1 MGIPITISSQ
11 TNLPDVTPK
20 TPSKGMPIVYNP
32 EIDKKSLDRISRI
45 DPFDTI
51 NFTNIYTDDLSKYK
65 KYDVPT
71 TRHFN
76 WDDERAKNQGTG
88 EKWLNGISKAL
99 VTTVGA
105 VAENT
110 LGVVAGIGELFLG
123 SGYYYDNFIGQSVD
137 KANDWMREAMPNYR
151 TQAEIDMTT
160 GQKLGTA
167 NFWADT
173 VANGA
178 GYSLGSIATMFL
190 TGGTGAIMRGTNLI
204 SKAAKS
210 KSIYN
215 VSKAITNGTKLADKA
230 FKTNRGQAI
239 LKSANMLEM
248 GLYMSLA
255 EASVEA
261 REAQKQAYEG
271 LVNLEL
277 EKRGLEKEF
286 ELGNKV
292 LENILNASYSAGNA
306 DFLMQL
312 PVLTGTNLLM
322 FGKQLAGF
330 KTASKINRD
339 VALDAATKS
348 VIDKT
353 AGRGLFRTGLSRFK
367 PTAEGALTEAFQ
379 EGWQFASKVGAI
391 DYHTDKYFNGGSADM
406 SQSML
411 KGLNETFGTQ
421 EGLESMLVGAIV
433 GGGISG
439 VTSAVQKPYAQRKKN
454 AKYLTDL
461 LNGGYL
467 RNAANKGM
475 TSKMMTAALMQM
487 EQGKQEGNIKA
498 FKDAQNKLI
507 MYNAFEAMQNGG
519 FDVFMEKLNDA
530 ASLSDV
536 EFAKSFGYN
545 TEESIK
551 DQTDKT
557 KEEIVEN
564 LREKY
569 KSFKET
575 YDSINKAFPSQDPKT
590 GLPRMRMTEA
600 ERKAEETVYQRREG
614 LRAQLILGMY
624 GIKDRNSRLKS
635 IHDKM
640 QGILDGSVNLNNGSI
655 MKDILALPEFG
666 GTKAEDYTAK
676 EEQANV
682 KKRLEEVL
690 GLLIKNNVDPLK
702 IQEFSKEAGDYLDLL
717 AENQVAVE
725 AHIKLNSNEYSQ
737 ELFEEER
744 VKREEQAKQAAK
756 DLKNKKE
763 IRDAKTEKDI
773 KENVEDAKDE
783 VKVDADIKEKELKA
797 QEQQEKKKYLD
808 YYEGLP
814 IEQQILNLKAID
826 QTTLTDSELEGLKKA
841 IEELEYEVNNKEQIE
856 KEKQVEKEDEP
867 VGDLADI
874 QVEEESAPPKRQ
886 IKTKSDPAQLS
897 LEDMLP
903 MEETEDAPVLSI
915 SLKENPTLWVTN
927 KKKVGVD
934 GNGIPNLQ
942 EGDTLDG
949 KPIVIN
955 QSVLLGDAVGREIT
969 FEIIENDFFT
979 QNHKGKPTEAEQ
991 TPIYIRLDGELI
1003 GTLPAGLGAERVA
1016 ILEKLKAGEK
1026 VTTKISEI
1034 IANNY
1039 NNAVLSEAT
1048 DTSYFYNIEEEIGG
1062 GSRNNVLLAFTS
1074 GVPGETDIVQ
1084 WQVSDV
1090 SPDKNQKD
1098 LPKIKASVQT
1108 EQTSGRI
1115 DQIAVVARPENVPG
1129 GKPRIVLTSTANLS
1143 EAAKKKVVEAIQ
1155 NKNYG
1160 LAAQIVAASVQP
1172 QNADKNPSFLTF
1184 DTFRGGEQYL
1194 VYYSPRLEK
1203 LIRITESEMIKALN
1217 TQKASYNIVEL
1228 VEDSTGSTFISRGKR
1243 NTESDKFNLKEDFES
1258 FLNNK
1263 KYHVDKG
1270 FANTTEQYVSPVT
1283 GLTYNDYQEYLFSS
1297 TETGN
1302 RVQGEGHYSI
1312 LSVDTT
1318 RINES
1323 LFNNPRVTFER
1334 GNLFG
1339 KTAQEVIEESKLE
1352 PSTEA
1357 PAAKKTQ
1364 YSSKL
1369 KEIFDRRKLATKT
1382 DLKNSQLIK
1391 DIRVDK
1397 TQSKDIKP
1405 NKADKNLAS
1414 IMLYGKTY
1422 NELLDQ
1428 GLPEEALE
1436 SETLAYRILNDLQFN
1451 INDLLFYKEIVQIDP
1466 SIAATLTKNEN
1477 SVKEYFESDI
1487 FEQAEQQMSKEAPVV
1502 PQNFKDKFNK
1512 KNCK

>member
-20 TPSKGMPIVYNP
+20 TPNKGMPIVYDSK
-32 EIDKKSLDRISRI
+32 IDKKSLDRVSRI

-105 VAENT
+105 VTENT
-110 LGVVAGIGELFLG
+110 LGVVAGLGELFFG

-137 KANDWMREAMPNYR
+137 KANDWMREAMPNYK

-173 VANGA
+173 VANGV

-190 TGGTGAIMRGTNLI
+190 SGGTGAIMRGTNLI

-230 FKTNRGQAI
+230 FKSNKGQAI
-239 LKSANMLEM
+239 LKAANILEM

-277 EKRGLEKEF
+277 EKRGLDKEF

-292 LENILNASYSAGNA
+292 LEDILNASYDAGNT
-306 DFLMQL
+306 DFVMQL

-353 AGRGLFRTGLSRFK
+353 AGRGLFRTGLSRFR

-379 EGWQFASKVGAI
+379 EGWQFTSKVGAI
-391 DYHTDKYFNGGSADM
+391 DYHTDKYFNGGAADM

-421 EGLESMLVGAIV
+421 EGLESMLVGALV

-487 EQGKQEGNIKA
+487 ELGKEKGDIKA

-536 EFAKSFGYN
+536 EFAKAFGYN

-551 DQTDKT
+551 DQTGKT
-557 KEEIVEN
+557 KEEVVEN

-575 YDSINKAFPSQDPKT
+575 YDSINKAFPSEDRKT
-590 GLPRMRMTEA
+590 GLRRMRMTEA

-666 GTKAEDYTAK
+666 GTKEEDYNAT
-676 EEQANV
+676 EEQVNV
-682 KKRLEEVL
+682 KKRLEEVV

-702 IQEFSKEAGDYLDLL
+702 IQEFKKEAKDYLNLL

-744 VKREEQAKQAAK
+744 VKREAEAKQAAK
-756 DLKNKKE
+756 DSKNKKA
-763 IRDAKTEKDI
+763 IKDAKTEEDI
-773 KENVEDAKDE
+773 KENVDDAKDE
-783 VKVDADIKEKELKA
+783 VKVDAEIKRKELKEKE
-797 QEQQEKKKYLD
+797 QEEKKKFLD

-826 QTTLTDSELEGLKKA
+826 HTTLTDSELEGLKKA
-841 IEELEYEVNNKEQIE
+841 IEELEYEENNKEQVETEEPVQDLDNIE
-856 KEKQVEKEDEP
+856 IEEQEVIEEQQPKKRVIITDPNQLSIEDE
-867 VGDLADI
+867 I
-874 QVEEESAPPKRQ
+874 EEVTSTEEAVL
-886 IKTKSDPAQLS
+886 KTELS
-897 LEDMLP
+897 
-903 MEETEDAPVLSI
+903 V
-915 SLKENPTLWVTN
+915 NPTLWVTD
-927 KKKVGVD
+927 KKIVGVD
-934 GNGIPNLQ
+934 DSGKPNL
-942 EGDTLDG
+942 EVSDTIDG
-949 KPIVIN
+949 EVIIIN
-955 QSVLLGDAVGREIT
+955 QSVLLGDVVGKEVT
-969 FEIIENDFFT
+969 FEIIETDYFKAND
-979 QNHKGKPTEAEQ
+979 KGKPEEYGLI
-991 TPIYIRLDGELI
+991 PIYIKLDGQYI
-1003 GTLPAGLGAERVA
+1003 GKLQAGKTAERKA
-1016 ILEKLKAGEK
+1016 IVEKLQVGEV
-1026 VTTKISEI
+1026 VTTKISEV

-1039 NNAVLSEAT
+1039 NNAVLSEAS
-1048 DTSYFYNIEEEIGG
+1048 DTSYFYDIKEEVGG
-1062 GSRNNVLLAFTS
+1062 GSTRNVLLAFTA
-1074 GVPGETDIVQ
+1074 GVPGATEIVQ
-1084 WQVSDV
+1084 WEISEVSEN
-1090 SPDKNQKD
+1090 KNQED
-1098 LPKIKASVQT
+1098 LPKITAEVQRVQN
-1108 EQTSGRI
+1108 EGRI

-1129 GKPRIVLTSTANLS
+1129 GKSRILLTSTANLS
-1143 EAAKKKVVEAIQ
+1143 EASKLKVLELIQ
-1155 NKNYG
+1155 NKQYEK
-1160 LAAQIVAASVQP
+1160 AAEIIATSSQP
-1172 QNADKNPSFLTF
+1172 KNANNNSMYLSFSSF
-1184 DTFRGGEQYL
+1184 QDGQQYF
-1194 VYYSPRLEK
+1194 VYYSPSLEK
-1203 LIRITESEMIKALN
+1203 LVRINETEMSKVFNNE
-1217 TQKASYNIVEL
+1217 QASFNIVKT
-1228 VEDSTGSTFISRGKR
+1228 DSEGKYINLGKR
-1243 NTESDKFNLKEDFES
+1243 NTVETKFDLLNDFSS
-1258 FLNNK
+1258 FIENK

-1270 FANTTEQYVSPVT
+1270 LANTTDEYFSPTT
-1283 GLTYNDYQEYLFSS
+1283 GSRYDTYQDYLFSES
-1297 TETGN
+1297 EVGD

-1312 LSVDTT
+1312 LSVDTLQ
-1318 RINES
+1318 INES
-1323 LFNNPRVTFER
+1323 LFNNPKVIFER
-1334 GNLFG
+1334 GGIMG
-1339 KTAQEVIEESKLE
+1339 KTAQEVISAAQLTAMKTV
-1352 PSTEA
+1352 TEQPGKAAIA
-1357 PAAKKTQ
+1357 PQ
-1364 YSSKL
+1364 
-1369 KEIFDRRKLATKT
+1369 E
-1382 DLKNSQLIK
+1382 
-1391 DIRVDK
+1391 
-1397 TQSKDIKP
+1397 
-1405 NKADKNLAS
+1405 
-1414 IMLYGKTY
+1414 
-1422 NELLDQ
+1422 
-1428 GLPEEALE
+1428 
-1436 SETLAYRILNDLQFN
+1436 
-1451 INDLLFYKEIVQIDP
+1451 
-1466 SIAATLTKNEN
+1466 
-1477 SVKEYFESDI
+1477 
-1487 FEQAEQQMSKEAPVV
+1487 
-1502 PQNFKDKFNK
+1502 FKDKFNK

>member
-20 TPSKGMPIVYNP
+20 TPNKGMPIIYDP
-32 EIDKKSLDRISRI
+32 ELAKKDPSRISRI
-45 DPFDTI
+45 DPYDTI

-65 KYDVPT
+65 KYNVPT

-99 VTTVGA
+99 VTTAGA

-110 LGVVAGIGELFLG
+110 LGVLAGLGEMVFG
-123 SGYYYDNFIGQSVD
+123 SGAYYDNFVGTSVD

-151 TQAEIDMTT
+151 TQAEMDMTT

-178 GYSLGSIATMFL
+178 GYSLGSIATFWL
-190 TGGTGAIMRGTNLI
+190 SGGTGVLMRGANLV

-210 KSIYN
+210 KRIYD
-215 VSKAITNGTKLADKA
+215 VSKAITKGTQLADKT
-230 FKTNRGQAI
+230 FRSSRGAAV
-239 LKSANMLEM
+239 LNSANMLEM

-271 LVNLEL
+271 LINLEL

-286 ELGNKV
+286 ELGDKV
-292 LENILNASYSAGNA
+292 LEDILNASYSAGNT
-306 DFLMQL
+306 DFLLQL
-312 PVLTGTNLLM
+312 PVLAGTNLFM

-330 KTASKINRD
+330 RTASKVNKD
-339 VALDAATKS
+339 VALDAATKA

-353 AGRGLFRTGLSRFK
+353 AGRGLFRTGLSRLR
-367 PTAEGALTEAFQ
+367 PTAEGSLTEAFQ

-391 DYHTDKYFNGGSADM
+391 DYHTDKYFNGGASDM

-411 KGLNETFGTQ
+411 GGLNETFGTQ

-433 GGGISG
+433 GGGIAG

-467 RNAANKGM
+467 RNASNKGK
-475 TSKMMTAALMQM
+475 TSNMMTAALVQM
-487 EQGKQEGNIKA
+487 EKAKQEGNIKA

-507 MYNAFEAMQNGG
+507 MYNAFEAMENGG
-519 FDVFMEKLNDA
+519 FDVFMEKLSDA
-530 ASLSDV
+530 SSLEDAD
-536 EFAKSFGYN
+536 FAKTFGYD
-545 TEESIK
+545 TEKPIK
-551 DQTDKT
+551 EQTNQT

-569 KSFKET
+569 TSFKQT
-575 YDSINKAFPSQDPKT
+575 YDSINEAFPSEDKKT
-590 GLPRMRMTEA
+590 GLRRMRMSPE
-600 ERKAEETVYQRREG
+600 EREAEETVYQRREG

-635 IHDKM
+635 IHNNM

-666 GTKAEDYTAK
+666 GTKEEEYSAK
-676 EEQANV
+676 EENANV

-690 GLLIKNNVDPLK
+690 GLLIENNVDPLK
-702 IQEFSKEAGDYLDLL
+702 IIEFKKEAQDYLALL

-725 AHIKLNSNEYSQ
+725 SHIKLNSSEYSQ
-737 ELFEEER
+737 ELFEQER
-744 VKREEQAKQAAK
+744 VQREEEAKQAAK
-756 DLKNKKE
+756 DLANKKAVK
-763 IRDAKTEKDI
+763 DAKTEKDI
-773 KENVEDAKDE
+773 KENVKDPKDE
-783 VKVDADIKEKELKA
+783 VKVDAEIKRKELKE

-814 IEQQILNLKAID
+814 AETQILNLKAID
-826 QTTLTDSELEGLKKA
+826 QTNLTDAELEGLRQA
-841 IEELEYEVNNKEQIE
+841 IKELEYEVTNKE
-856 KEKQVEKEDEP
+856 QVEKEEP
-867 VGDLADI
+867 VGDLDDI
-874 QVEEESAPPKRQ
+874 QVEKEEEVTPVKRK
-886 IKTKSDPAQLS
+886 IKTQSDPAQLS
-897 LEDMLP
+897 LEDVLP
-903 MEETEDAPVLSI
+903 MEDTDNVPVLSI

-949 KPIVIN
+949 KPIIIN
-955 QSVLLGDAVGREIT
+955 QNVLLGDAVGREVT

-979 QNHKGKPTEAEQ
+979 QNHKGKSTELEY

-1003 GTLPAGLGAERVA
+1003 GTLPAGLGSERLALIQKIRDNEQVNIDRQVDRGTKSRKAVNPNVKNKGPVAGKRYTEGDIVEVENKIEEESGDYFVYTRINKFAEFDENGNQTKRAKVEVKGFKDKKTADKFIADQYERVKKRA
-1016 ILEKLKAGEK
+1016 AEVIATAQESKTAKK

-1034 IANNY
+1034 LANNY

-1048 DTSYFYNIEEEIGG
+1048 ETSYFYNIEEEIGG

-1074 GVPGETDIVQ
+1074 GVPGETDVVQ
-1084 WQVSDV
+1084 WQVSEV

-1143 EAAKKKVVEAIQ
+1143 EAAKKKVIEAIQ

-1160 LAAQIVAASVQP
+1160 LAAQIVAASMQIK
-1172 QNADKNPSFLTF
+1172 NADQNPSFLTF
-1184 DTFRGGEQYL
+1184 DTFKGGEQYL

-1217 TQKASYNIVEL
+1217 TQKATYTIVEPG
-1228 VEDSTGSTFISRGKR
+1228 EDTFISKGKR

-1263 KYHVDKG
+1263 KYHVDKPL
-1270 FANTTEQYVSPVT
+1270 ANTTEQYVSPVT
-1283 GLTYNDYQEYLFSS
+1283 GLPYNDYQEYLFSS
-1297 TETGN
+1297 AETGN

-1318 RINES
+1318 TINES

-1339 KTAQEVIEESKLE
+1339 KTAGDVISAAELTAMKTVVEQPGKAAV
-1352 PSTEA
+1352 A
-1357 PAAKKTQ
+1357 P
-1364 YSSKL
+1364 
-1369 KEIFDRRKLATKT
+1369 
-1382 DLKNSQLIK
+1382 
-1391 DIRVDK
+1391 
-1397 TQSKDIKP
+1397 
-1405 NKADKNLAS
+1405 
-1414 IMLYGKTY
+1414 
-1422 NELLDQ
+1422 Q
-1428 GLPEEALE
+1428 G
-1436 SETLAYRILNDLQFN
+1436 
-1451 INDLLFYKEIVQIDP
+1451 
-1466 SIAATLTKNEN
+1466 
-1477 SVKEYFESDI
+1477 
-1487 FEQAEQQMSKEAPVV
+1487 
-1502 PQNFKDKFNK
+1502 FKDKFNK

>member
-20 TPSKGMPIVYNP
+20 TPNKGMPIIYDP
-32 EIDKKSLDRISRI
+32 ELAKKDPSRISRI
-45 DPFDTI
+45 DPYDTI

-65 KYDVPT
+65 KYNVPT

-99 VTTVGA
+99 VTTAGA
-105 VAENT
+105 VTENT
-110 LGVVAGIGELFLG
+110 LGVVAGLGELFFG

-137 KANDWMREAMPNYR
+137 KANNWMREAMPNYR
-151 TQAEIDMTT
+151 TQAEMDMTT

-178 GYSLGSIATMFL
+178 GYSLGSLATFWM
-190 TGGTGAIMRGTNLI
+190 TGGTGLIMRGTNLI
-204 SKAAKS
+204 SKAAKA
-210 KSIYN
+210 KNMYN
-215 VSKAITNGTKLADKA
+215 VSKAITTGTKLADKA
-230 FKTNRGQAI
+230 FKTNRAQGL

-277 EKRGLEKEF
+277 ERKGLEKEF
-286 ELGNKV
+286 ELGDKA
-292 LENILNASYSAGNA
+292 LEDILNASYDAGNT
-306 DFLMQL
+306 DFVVQL
-312 PVLTGTNLLM
+312 PVLMGTNLLM
-322 FGKQLAGF
+322 FGKQIIGF

-391 DYHTDKYFNGGSADM
+391 DYHTDKYFNGGAADM

-411 KGLNETFGTQ
+411 GGLNETFGTQ

-433 GGGISG
+433 GGGIAG

-467 RNAANKGM
+467 RNASNKGK
-475 TSKMMTAALMQM
+475 TSNMMTAALVQM
-487 EQGKQEGNIKA
+487 EEGRQKGNIKA

-507 MYNAFEAMQNGG
+507 MYNAFEAMENGG

-536 EFAKSFGYN
+536 EFAKAFGYN
-545 TEESIK
+545 TEKSIK
-551 DQTDKT
+551 DQTGKT

-569 KSFKET
+569 NSFKET
-575 YDSINKAFPSQDPKT
+575 YDSINEAFPSQDPKT

-682 KKRLEEVL
+682 GKRLKEVL

-702 IQEFSKEAGDYLDLL
+702 IQEFSKEAEDYLALL

-756 DLKNKKE
+756 DLKNKKA

-783 VKVDADIKEKELKA
+783 VKVDADIKGKELK
-797 QEQQEKKKYLD
+797 EKEKEVKDKYLKLNED
-808 YYEGLP
+808 LP
-814 IEQQILNLKAID
+814 LEAQIINLKAID
-826 QTTLTDSELEGLKKA
+826 QTTLTDTELEGLKKA
-841 IEELEYEVNNKEQIE
+841 IEELEYEENNKEE
-856 KEKQVEKEDEP
+856 VEKEEEP

-874 QVEEESAPPKRQ
+874 EVEEQVEEAAPVKRQ
-886 IKTKSDPAQLS
+886 VKTKSDPAQLS
-897 LEDMLP
+897 LEDVLP
-903 MEETEDAPVLSI
+903 MEETEDTPVLSI
-915 SLKENPTLWVTN
+915 GLKENPTLWVTN

-934 GNGIPNLQ
+934 GNGVPNLQ

-955 QSVLLGDAVGREIT
+955 QSVLLGDVVGKEVT

-979 QNHKGKPTEAEQ
+979 QNHKGKPTEAAQ

-1026 VTTKISEI
+1026 VTTKISEV

-1074 GVPGETDIVQ
+1074 GIPGETEIVQ
-1084 WQVSDV
+1084 WQVSEV

-1108 EQTSGRI
+1108 EQTTGRI

-1160 LAAQIVAASVQP
+1160 LAEQIVAASMQL

-1184 DTFRGGEQYL
+1184 DTFKGGEQYL

-1217 TQKASYNIVEL
+1217 NQKASYTIVEPG
-1228 VEDSTGSTFISRGKR
+1228 EDNFISKGKR

-1270 FANTTEQYVSPVT
+1270 LANTTEQYISPVT

-1302 RVQGEGHYSI
+1302 RAQGEGHYSI

-1339 KTAQEVIEESKLE
+1339 KTAKEVINAAQLNAMQTIIEQPGKAAI
-1352 PSTEA
+1352 A
-1357 PAAKKTQ
+1357 P
-1364 YSSKL
+1364 
-1369 KEIFDRRKLATKT
+1369 
-1382 DLKNSQLIK
+1382 
-1391 DIRVDK
+1391 
-1397 TQSKDIKP
+1397 
-1405 NKADKNLAS
+1405 
-1414 IMLYGKTY
+1414 
-1422 NELLDQ
+1422 Q
-1428 GLPEEALE
+1428 G
-1436 SETLAYRILNDLQFN
+1436 
-1451 INDLLFYKEIVQIDP
+1451 
-1466 SIAATLTKNEN
+1466 
-1477 SVKEYFESDI
+1477 
-1487 FEQAEQQMSKEAPVV
+1487 
-1502 PQNFKDKFNK
+1502 FKDKFNK